1 MDAFSVTVD
10 HEEMVVT
17 LQASLKL
24 PGTITT
30 QNELNELLKEN
41 NVFKG
46 IDTAEIN
53 KAFKE
58 LKDLKES
65 KTYIAARGKPPING
79 VDGKLDFHVNVSG
92 KAEYVGVDD
101 NGEVDYK
108 NAVSVESVV
117 EGAQLITIIH
127 PTPGVDGYNLSGKVI
142 AAKNGKEVNVILSEG
157 AEFNADRTKVIA
169 TSHGRPVLSHG
180 IFSVRSVYDV
190 SGDVCFETGNIYF
203 NGHVNV
209 FGNVQDEFVIEA
221 ESIEINGVVG
231 NAKIKSKGD
240 LVVRGGVNGKGKS
253 EIICGGNAEIK
264 YINAANVE
272 VKKDL
277 IVKKEIVNAEVRCNG
292 KVVSKKI
299 IGGSV
304 SGLKGIEAMQIGS
317 EVGTPTLLKPGL
329 NYEVERI
336 EAAMSVLSSQI
347 ESAIKPIKNSIGDRD
362 FFKKLSTE
370 KQEVVIKA
378 CGYFKKIK
386 NAYIRLLDAKDSIMN
401 NETFE
406 PVKEVVLLSRLYQD
420 VQIKTALC
428 SKRFMK
434 EVGGPV
440 RVIED
445 VNKATMKN
453 APYQESGDEEDNSEG

>member
-17 LQASLKL
+17 LQASPKL

-30 QNELNELLKEN
+30 SNELKELLKEN

-53 KAFKE
+53 KAFQE
-58 LKDLKES
+58 LKDLKDG
-65 KTYIAARGKPPING
+65 KKYIVAQGKPPING
-79 VDGKLDFHVNVSG
+79 VDGKLEFHVNVSG
-92 KAEYVGVDD
+92 KAEYVGVEAS
-101 NGEVDYK
+101 GAVDYK

-117 EGAQLITIIH
+117 EGTPLVTII
-127 PTPGVDGYNLSGKVI
+127 PPKLGVDGYNLSGKVI
-142 AAKNGKEVNVILSEG
+142 AAKNGKEVNIILSEG
-157 AEFNADRTKVIA
+157 AEFNADRTEVIA

-190 SGDVCFETGNIYF
+190 SGDVCFETGNIHF

-209 FGNVQDEFVIEA
+209 FGNVQDEFIIEA
-221 ESIEINGVVG
+221 DSIEINGVVG
-231 NAKIKSKGD
+231 NSKVKSKGD
-240 LVVRGGVNGKGKS
+240 LIVRGGINGKGRS

-272 VKKDL
+272 VKNNL
-277 IVKKEIVNAEVRCNG
+277 IVKKEIVNSEIKCNG
-292 KVVSKKI
+292 NVTSKKI

-336 EAAMSVLSSQI
+336 EEAMSVLSSQI
-347 ESAIKPIKNSIGDRD
+347 ETALKPIKNSIGDRV
-362 FFKKLSTE
+362 FFKKLDSE
-370 KQEVVIKA
+370 KKEVVIKS
-378 CGYFKKIK
+378 CEYFKKIK
-386 NAYIRLLDAKDSIMN
+386 KAYIRLLDAKERILSS
-401 NETFE
+401 ERFE
-406 PVKEVVLLSRLYQD
+406 PIKEVVVLSRLYQD
-420 VQIKTALC
+420 VHIKTSLC

-434 EVGGPV
+434 EVGGPARIV
-440 RVIED
+440 ED
-445 VNKATMKN
+445 FNNATMKI
-453 APYQESGDEEDNSEG
+453 APYQESDDEEDNSEG